1 MGNRGD
7 GIDLLWQR
15 FLGLRLSWR
24 ILHQSVRPAFGQ
36 DGVHATLDDGIDDTA
51 RHGFGVRHDNA
62 PKANVDDLLV
72 GFARFTDEVQ
82 KILRRLPFL

>member
-7 GIDLLWQR
+7 GIDLLRQR

-36 DGVHATLDDGIDDTA
+36 NGVHATLDDGIDDTA
-51 RHGFGVRHDNA
+51 CHGLRVWDDDA
-62 PKANVDDLLV
+62 AEPNVDDLLI
-72 GFARFTDEVQ
+72 GFACLVHKVE
-82 KILRRLPFL
+82 